1 MKKVMLCI
9 LAFATLLTTALRAQD
24 LSGNWQGTLKAG
36 GKDIRLI
43 VNIYKG
49 DKDGWSGKLYSID
62 QTPQPFNTSTIKVDA
77 STIKFSVDTI
87 GGSYEGKLGADAN
100 MMTGTWTQGGAA
112 MPLILV
118 RATPE
123 TAWDIPKPPAPE
135 KPMAADA
142 DPPSMWQQS
151 SRTHPEG
158 RASRASL

>member
-62 QTPQPFNTSTIKVDA
+62 QTPQPLIPRRSKWTRPQLNSRSTQSAAVTKA
-77 STIKFSVDTI
+77 S
-87 GGSYEGKLGADAN
+87 
-100 MMTGTWTQGGAA
+100 W
-112 MPLILV
+112 
-118 RATPE
+118 
-123 TAWDIPKPPAPE
+123 AP
-135 KPMAADA
+135 M
-142 DPPSMWQQS
+142 QI
-151 SRTHPEG
+151 
-158 RASRASL
+158 